1 MAYTWGSTE
10 LKVLKDGYK
19 PFSSSET
26 VINEI
31 EIIPGSTNTGDIVS
45 SLQVGPR
52 RRRKAK
58 LECFTSSLAD
68 CRVLEADRDSAV
80 IRTFSDGAETQDCII
95 LSIDISNNSHSKIWF
110 YTLELLEV
118 K

>member
-31 EIIPGSTNTGDIVS
+31 EIIPGSTNTGEIVS
-45 SLQVGPR
+45 SIQVGPSKR
-52 RRRKAK
+52 RNTRYSHNGWKTRRSS
-58 LECFTSSLAD
+58 TSPA
-68 CRVLEADRDSAV
+68 
-80 IRTFSDGAETQDCII
+80 RTW
-95 LSIDISNNSHSKIWF
+95 KR
-110 YTLELLEV
+110 
-118 K
+118 